1 MEAVERRRAIA
12 QRLAQA
18 DGPVSAAALAK
29 AFSVSRQIIVGDVA
43 LLRAGGMEIFATP
56 RGYIL
61 PGEPAALTR
70 TVACVHSGGEMA
82 RELEIM
88 VDQGCQVVDVVVDH
102 PVYGQLTGQ
111 LHLSSRYEVQ
121 EFIRSVSENQAKL
134 LSVLTGGIHLH
145 TLRCPSEEAYQRVL
159 EELDRAGFLLKW

>member
-88 VDQGCQVVDVVVDH
+88 VDNGCQVVDVVVEH
-102 PVYGQLTGQ
+102 PLYGQLTGQ
-111 LHLSSRYEVQ
+111 LHLSSRYDVQ
-121 EFIRSVSENQAKL
+121 EFIRSVSESRAKL
-134 LSVLTGGIHLH
+134 LSDLTGGIHLH

>member
-1 MEAVERRRAIA
+1 MEAGERRRAIA

-88 VDQGCQVVDVVVDH
+88 VDQGCQVVDVVVEH

-134 LSVLTGGIHLH
+134 LSDLTGGIHLH

>member
-88 VDQGCQVVDVVVDH
+88 VDQGCQVVDVVVEH

-121 EFIRSVSENQAKL
+121 EFIRSVSENLAKL
-134 LSVLTGGIHLH
+134 LSDLTGGIHLH